1 MAKDMWVEETEDITY
16 EANKIWANANVLRG
30 TYMPDKYGD
39 VIIPMTVIRRLECTL
54 EPTKPKVLEE
64 YKKDPSRAPKAL
76 CRDAGLQFYCVSEFT
91 LAELLNDPDNL
102 AANFNAYLD
111 GFSDNVQQIV
121 DGLDLRDHIKR
132 MDGRNC
138 LLPIVQSFATMNLY
152 PDRFDSSRMGGI
164 FENLVGRFY
173 SNVDAGQYY
182 TPRDIVRTM
191 VALGLAEGSEDTYD
205 AGRVISIYD
214 GTAGTAGMLTAA
226 EDYIKRYNP
235 QAKVFCYGQE
245 VMPQTYAVGLA
256 EMLIRNQTA
265 KNYVMANT
273 LMHDEWPNMDVRYVF
288 MNPPFGTEWG
298 GNGASD
304 ANQEAAVIKEHER
317 QHSRWGAGLPKKN
330 DSQLLFLQA
339 AANKLADNGRM
350 VIVENGS
357 PLFNGDAGSGESEIR
372 RWLLEED
379 LVEAIIALSPSS
391 FVNTGIAVYLWVISK
406 NKAAHRKGKVQLVD
420 ATEIRHSMR
429 KNQGEKRY
437 ELTKEDREEIVRLY
451 TDFDDSDPRV
461 KIFDYREFE
470 YREYTV
476 IQPMKR
482 NYALSEERLEAML
495 AGKTLSSVWDEEA
508 IQKLQ
513 EKDELKPSEEKK
525 LAKLMVGKPAYD
537 AIVDALKSNVSDDV
551 YDNPDDFDKMLKGVL
566 AGCDVTAAV
575 RGKILE
581 ALSERDEDA
590 QMQKDKKG
598 NVIFDKDTKD
608 TERVPLLE
616 DVDEYMA
623 REVYPYVPDAHVT
636 FDEDLTKKKPVIK
649 TGAEIPFTR
658 YFYKYQ
664 TPETPED
671 VLAEVMEL
679 DAKADAGLKALLGG
693 E

>member
-235 QAKVFCYGQE
+235 QAKVF
-245 VMPQTYAVGLA
+245 
-256 EMLIRNQTA
+256 
-265 KNYVMANT
+265 
-273 LMHDEWPNMDVRYVF
+273 
-288 MNPPFGTEWG
+288 
-298 GNGASD
+298 
-304 ANQEAAVIKEHER
+304 
-317 QHSRWGAGLPKKN
+317 
-330 DSQLLFLQA
+330 
-339 AANKLADNGRM
+339 
-350 VIVENGS
+350 
-357 PLFNGDAGSGESEIR
+357 
-372 RWLLEED
+372 
-379 LVEAIIALSPSS
+379 
-391 FVNTGIAVYLWVISK
+391 
-406 NKAAHRKGKVQLVD
+406 
-420 ATEIRHSMR
+420 
-429 KNQGEKRY
+429 
-437 ELTKEDREEIVRLY
+437 
-451 TDFDDSDPRV
+451 
-461 KIFDYREFE
+461 
-470 YREYTV
+470 
-476 IQPMKR
+476 
-482 NYALSEERLEAML
+482 
-495 AGKTLSSVWDEEA
+495 
-508 IQKLQ
+508 
-513 EKDELKPSEEKK
+513 
-525 LAKLMVGKPAYD
+525 
-537 AIVDALKSNVSDDV
+537 
-551 YDNPDDFDKMLKGVL
+551 
-566 AGCDVTAAV
+566 
-575 RGKILE
+575 
-581 ALSERDEDA
+581 
-590 QMQKDKKG
+590 
-598 NVIFDKDTKD
+598 
-608 TERVPLLE
+608 
-616 DVDEYMA
+616 
-623 REVYPYVPDAHVT
+623 
-636 FDEDLTKKKPVIK
+636 
-649 TGAEIPFTR
+649 
-658 YFYKYQ
+658 
-664 TPETPED
+664 
-671 VLAEVMEL
+671 
-679 DAKADAGLKALLGG
+679 
-693 E
+693 